1 MKLDKWDKRFLR
13 IAREVSLWSRDPS
26 HRIGAVAVQ
35 DKRIVA
41 TGYNGFPRGVEDND
55 WRWRTKELKYR
66 YVVHGEM
73 NCIYNAAHNGISLQG
88 ATMYVYGLPVCNE
101 CAKGIV
107 QAGISKIIGAA
118 DLSEGIPQRWY
129 ESYKK
134 TVAMLDEVGVQ
145 FTLTDQL
152 TLLEEV

>member
-26 HRIGAVAVQ
+26 HKIGAVAVQ

-41 TGYNGFPRGVEDND
+41 TGYNGFPHGVEDND

-73 NCIYNAAHNGISLQG
+73 NCIYNAAHNGISLLG

-101 CAKGIV
+101 CAKGII
-107 QAGISKIIGAA
+107 QAGVSQVIGAA
-118 DLSEGIPQRWY
+118 DLADGIPQRWY